1 MYALQDISFESNAP
15 YNPLWALRKLEDDEL
30 LAEVYYPQMGEGEGE
45 RRQKG
50 TNKQYTKTLD
60 LIILFIID

>member
-30 LAEVYYPQMGEGEGE
+30 LAEVYYPQMGEGEGRGGGAKTE
-45 RRQKG
+45 R
-50 TNKQYTKTLD
+50 Y
-60 LIILFIID
+60 